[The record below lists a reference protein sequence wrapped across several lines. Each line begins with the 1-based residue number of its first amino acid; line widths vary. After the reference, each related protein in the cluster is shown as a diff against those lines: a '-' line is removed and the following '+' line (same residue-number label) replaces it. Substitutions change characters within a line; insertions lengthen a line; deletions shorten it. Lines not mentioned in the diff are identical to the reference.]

1 LNANNGFDWQFV
13 NYYFHYFLGE
23 NPFGYSSMNLGSF
36 YKGITQDTFVNF
48 KHLRDTKHT
57 HNALDDAIGN
67 AEAMLKIKELYPQL
81 KIKF

>member
-1 LNANNGFDWQFV
+1 
-13 NYYFHYFLGE
+13 
-23 NPFGYSSMNLGSF
+23 MNLGSF